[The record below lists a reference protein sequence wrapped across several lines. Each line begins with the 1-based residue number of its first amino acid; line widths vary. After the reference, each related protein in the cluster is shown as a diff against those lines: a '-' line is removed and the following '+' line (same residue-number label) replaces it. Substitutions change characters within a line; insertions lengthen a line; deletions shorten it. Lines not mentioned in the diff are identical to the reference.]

1 VGNDG
6 PVFYFLTDLD
16 APRKRV
22 IAIDTRHPE
31 RARRREIIPQGP
43 DVLDGVQIIH
53 DTFVAN
59 YMHDA
64 SSRLRLFA
72 LDGRFV
78 KDLPLPTLGSIG
90 GISGERRD
98 DEMFYA
104 FTSFLYPTTIFRY
117 DFKSGVTSTFKA
129 PAIDFDPSGY
139 ETKQVFL
146 HEQGRHPRADVHHA
160 QEGAAPRRVEP
171 DVPVR
176 LRRLQHQPHA
186 ELFVAMLAWL
196 EMGGVYAVRT

>member
-1 VGNDG
+1 VARTTGRNRVYYLDLNDAKRPKLTGDVVRLLDDFDASYAFVGNDG

-22 IAIDTRHPE
+22 IAIDTPASRAGALARDHPT
-31 RARRREIIPQGP
+31 GP

-78 KDLPLPTLGSIG
+78 KDLPLPTLARSAESAGSG
-90 GISGERRD
+90 GTTRCSTPSPCSCTPRQSS
-98 DEMFYA
+98 A
-104 FTSFLYPTTIFRY
+104 TTS
-117 DFKSGVTSTFKA
+117 
-129 PAIDFDPSGY
+129 
-139 ETKQVFL
+139 
-146 HEQGRHPRADVHHA
+146 RAV
-160 QEGAAPRRVEP
+160 
-171 DVPVR
+171 
-176 LRRLQHQPHA
+176 
-186 ELFVAMLAWL
+186 
-196 EMGGVYAVRT
+196 